1 MPKTKQS
8 KTDITPSPHR
18 LLSSLRDVGYDF
30 VTAVADIVDNSI
42 AAGARKVTVEI
53 RHQGGPPSVV
63 IADDGHGMTEAR
75 LVEAIRLGSERDYES
90 DDLGKFGLGLKTA
103 SLSQCRRLVVLTR
116 HSRSQFR
123 VARAMLDLDEVAAS
137 NRWKLSS
144 PPADLVHS
152 LANKWLVGGTGT
164 VVAMQKLDRIIP
176 DVEELGG
183 WDRRRLDRMA
193 EATASH
199 LSMVFHR
206 FIEGVPRRRLL
217 KIFVNGKKLRAW
229 NPFALGERFTKEL
242 PEHTFEFS
250 AEGISGDV
258 RVQGYVLP
266 PRDSFSSADAFESLS
281 GPRKWNRQQG
291 FYIYR
296 NHRLIQSGGWCGMRA
311 ADEHTKL
318 ARIAVEFS
326 SSLDELF
333 NVNIAKMKVSI
344 PPQLRVLLERAVHDV
359 IKTAQATY
367 RSPLKVVGAKGRSR
381 NAEMSKPVRSS
392 PSPVYGELMLALRA
406 AALAT
411 GDIDPLA
418 RILKRL
424 RRDAPELAAAAGLPS
439 DGKRRSKQQRPAS
452 EVG

>member
-53 RHQGGPPSVV
+53 THKDGPPSVV

-75 LVEAIRLGSERDYES
+75 LVEAIRLGSERGYES

-144 PPADLVHS
+144 PPADLVHA

-164 VVAMQKLDRIIP
+164 VVAMLKLDRIIS
-176 DVEELGG
+176 DGEELGG

-206 FIEGVPRRRLL
+206 FIEGLPRRRTL

-229 NPFALGERFTKEL
+229 NPFAPAERFTKEL

-250 AEGISGDV
+250 AEGINGDV

-266 PRDSFSSADAFESLS
+266 PRDSFSSVDAFESLS

-318 ARIAVEFS
+318 ARIAVDFS

-344 PPQLRVLLERAVHDV
+344 PPQLRLLLERAVHDV

-367 RSPLKVVGAKGRSR
+367 RSPLKVVGAKGRKR
-381 NAEMSKPVRSS
+381 NAGMSKPVRSS

-424 RRDAPELAAAAGLPS
+424 RRDAPELASAAGLPS
-439 DGKRRSKQQRPAS
+439 DGQRRSKQQGSAS